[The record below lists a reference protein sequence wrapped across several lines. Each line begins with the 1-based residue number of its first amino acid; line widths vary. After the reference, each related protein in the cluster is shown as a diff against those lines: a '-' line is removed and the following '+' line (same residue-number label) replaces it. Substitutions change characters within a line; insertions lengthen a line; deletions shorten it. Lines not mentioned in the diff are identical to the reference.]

1 MSNNKL
7 SVEQR
12 IQKDHVWLMK
22 NPKYCLYSGI
32 LMVGKTTVDDDVPT
46 AFEPP

>member
-1 MSNNKL
+1 MTNKL

-32 LMVGKTTVDDDVPT
+32 MMLGKTDSMHQRAGHMVWP
-46 AFEPP
+46 